1 MAVLEVGVIHEGLPI
16 YKHDYHQE
24 VKGDATLRSG
34 LFSAIQSFAREAF
47 GEETEELRL
56 KNLIICLK
64 SFKLPDGKEVSLY
77 AVADKET
84 RSIDPV
90 KNSLQKAGEK
100 ICDLMNNDPEKMKL
114 STIEPGKNLFLE
126 SVFENEFKDLRLR
139 PAERARRLFG

>member
-16 YKHDYHQE
+16 YKHDYHLE

-34 LFSAIQSFAREAF
+34 LFSAIQSFAKEAF
-47 GEETEELRL
+47 GDETEELRL

-64 SFKLPDGKEVSLY
+64 TFNLPDGKDVALY
-77 AVADKET
+77 AVADKDT

-90 KNSLQKAGEK
+90 RNSLTRVGEK
-100 ICDLMNNDPEKMKL
+100 MQALMKETSFKL
-114 STIEPGKNLFLE
+114 STIEPEKNSISLSPLFE
-126 SVFENEFKDLRLR
+126 HEFKDLRMR

>member
-1 MAVLEVGVIHEGLPI
+1 MAVLEVGVNHEGLPI
-16 YKHDYHQE
+16 FKHDYHLE

-47 GEETEELRL
+47 GDETEELRL

-64 SFKLPDGKEVSLY
+64 SFTLPDGKDVSLY
-77 AVADKET
+77 AVADKDT

-90 KNSLQKAGEK
+90 RNSLIKVGEK
-100 ICDLMNNDPEKMKL
+100 ILIMMEETSFTL
-114 STIEPGKNLFLE
+114 STIEPDKNAIKI
-126 SVFENEFKDLRLR
+126 SPIFEDEFKDLRMR